1 MSKIIEVIGAT
12 VGYDSEVILR
22 NINIDVS
29 ENDYIGV
36 IGPNGGGKTTFLKL
50 LIGQL
55 KPFSGVVNYFFN
67 GDETLFGYL
76 PQVSDID
83 KRFPITVMDVV
94 LSGAIGKKST
104 FISNKSKKEYARDLM
119 KTTGIEHL
127 AGKSIGQLSGGQLQ
141 RMFLC
146 RALISK
152 PKLLI
157 LDEPSTFV
165 DNRFERDLYEL
176 LHELNKT
183 MAIIMVSHDVGTITS
198 YVKTIA
204 CINRNLHY
212 HPSNKI
218 TQEQLTAYDCPIQ
231 IISHGRIPHT
241 VLSEH
246 SNHNH

>member
-1 MSKIIEVIGAT
+1 MAKIVEINGAT

-22 NINIDVS
+22 NISIEIS

-55 KPFSGVVNYFFN
+55 KPFSGSVNYYVKN
-67 GDETLFGYL
+67 DETLFGYL

-83 KRFPITVMDVV
+83 KRFPITVSDVV
-94 LSGAIGKKST
+94 LSGLR
-104 FISNKSKKEYARDLM
+104 SKKWSIITRNKEFAHEIM
-119 KTTGIEHL
+119 KAAGIEHL
-127 AGKSIGQLSGGQLQ
+127 ANVSIGQLSGGQLQ

-157 LDEPSTFV
+157 LDEPSTHV

-198 YVKTIA
+198 HVKTIA

-218 TQEQLTAYDCPIQ
+218 TQELPPTACMACGCCASKYTASPSC
-231 IISHGRIPHT
+231 SSSSC
-241 VLSEH
+241 LSM
-246 SNHNH
+246 